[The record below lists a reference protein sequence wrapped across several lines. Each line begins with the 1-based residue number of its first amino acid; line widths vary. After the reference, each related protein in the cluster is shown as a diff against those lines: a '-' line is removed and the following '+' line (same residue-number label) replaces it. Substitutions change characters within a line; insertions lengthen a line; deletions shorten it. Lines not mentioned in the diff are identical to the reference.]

1 MQPDSQLVS
10 CVVPTFNAARYL
22 PQALAS
28 ILDQTHRDLEVVIVD
43 DGSEDDTLAIAAAA
57 GSRVRVVRQNRLGP
71 AATRNRGVQEARG
84 AFLAFLDP
92 DDLWKPDK
100 LELQLLRF
108 QADPALDLCVSHA
121 SLLWEPEAA
130 GQAQRLQHLPRA
142 TQPVPGFATITLLAR
157 RQAFDTVGLF
167 DPDLWFADAVDW
179 FLRAEAA
186 GLKRLLLPEAL
197 TIHRMH
203 GRNLSQR
210 REQDSRKEFLRI
222 VKRWADRQRTRPA
235 PSPAETGLL
244 EEAAGDRWPE
254 EVQPHPLPA
263 RLPQPEAQGPIPQ

>member
-1 MQPDSQLVS
+1 MPPDSQLVS

-57 GSRVRVVRQNRLGP
+57 GSRVRVVRHNRLGP
-71 AATRNRGVQEARG
+71 AATRNRGVQEAQG

-92 DDLWKPDK
+92 DDFWQPDK
-100 LELQLLRF
+100 LELQFRRF
-108 QADPALDLCVSHA
+108 QEDPALDLCVSHA
-121 SLLWEPEAA
+121 RLLWEPEAA

-157 RQAFDTVGLF
+157 RQAFETVGLF

-222 VKRWADRQRTRPA
+222 VKRWADRQRILAA
-235 PSPAETGLL
+235 PSPAETGLP
-244 EEAAGDRWPE
+244 EEAAGDRWPV
-254 EVQPHPLPA
+254 EVPPYPLPP
-263 RLPQPEAQGPIPQ
+263 RLPQPETQVILPQ

>member
-1 MQPDSQLVS
+1 MPPEHQLVS

-28 ILDQTHRDLEVVIVD
+28 ILDQTHGELEVVVVD
-43 DGSEDDTLAIAAAA
+43 DGSEDDTLAIAATA
-57 GSRVRVVRQNRLGP
+57 GSRVRVVQQTRLGP

-92 DDLWKPDK
+92 DDLWQSDK
-100 LELQLLRF
+100 LELQLRCF
-108 QADPALDLCVSHA
+108 EADPALDLCVSHA
-121 SLLWEPEAA
+121 RLIWEPEAA
-130 GQAQRLQHLPRA
+130 EQAQRLQHLPRA
-142 TQPVPGFATITLLAR
+142 SEPVPGFATTTLLAR
-157 RQAFDTVGLF
+157 RQVFETVGLF

-197 TIHRMH
+197 TLHRMH

-210 REQDSRKEFLRI
+210 REQDSRQEFLRI
-222 VKRWADRQRTRPA
+222 VKRWADRRRTLGP
-235 PSPAETGLL
+235 PSSAEAGLP
-244 EEAAGDRWPE
+244 EEAAGNRWPE
-254 EVQPHPLPA
+254 EVPPHPLPA
-263 RLPQPEAQGPIPQ
+263 RLPQPQAQGPISQ